1 MYGMRLSELNEER
14 LRDILLLYE
23 KIVGGNVRQYALQR
37 SSEPMALRLEY
48 IRNNLSCG
56 LRFGSSLNGG
66 EDNAKLFFWREKPL
80 YDETTRKRIDEVV
93 RISFDP
99 NVVSGPEAEKMKID
113 FEKAVDELLLKWKVN
128 IELKTR

>member
-1 MYGMRLSELNEER
+1 MYGMKLSELNEER
-14 LRDILLLYE
+14 LKDILLLYE
-23 KIVGGNVRQYALQR
+23 KIIGGNVRRYALQR
-37 SSEPMALRLEY
+37 SSQPMALRLEY

-66 EDNAKLFFWREKPL
+66 EDDAKLFFWREKPL
-80 YDETTRKRIDEVV
+80 YDEITKSRIDEVI

-99 NVVSGPEAEKMKID
+99 NVMSGPEAKKMKDD
-113 FEKAVDELLLKWKVN
+113 FEKAVDELLLTWKVN